1 MGPRTYFP
9 GLWSR
14 GAVPLPIGGASTEES
29 GNLPDSGWHMTDLAS
44 NQRIGTEVR
53 PDAVPSGVAAVI
65 AEHTNEFHSLGDTDN
80 RLVWVSDSVQAVLG
94 YQASDFLLHVAV
106 SIIHPEDYPRTA
118 TAFHELV
125 NEPNG
130 RRRVQYRVRHSDGTW
145 RWVET
150 VMTNL
155 LDRAGVNGVVSTTR
169 DVTSRVMAKRRLAQS
184 ERRLRSIV
192 SSAGDVVAILDSV
205 RKVDY
210 VTPTVAALLKRS
222 TAAVK
227 HDWTSFVHADDLTAL
242 DALFES
248 ALRHSGIT
256 QGPIDLRM
264 LRSDGEWL
272 TLEALI
278 TDYQADPIVRGVVL
292 NARDVTSR
300 RRIEAERSRNQ
311 NMFNALVE
319 MAPVGIF
326 LADSSG
332 DWNYANAKISSEF
345 GVEPAALLGKG
356 WMQLFDA
363 ADVVRLKSELARWD
377 GRGRYITELFTRHS
391 PDTREVKVTIS
402 RPESA
407 GMVGTIEDVTSRREL
422 DEMLIDGAALG
433 SLAGAV
439 GSAAHDIHNL
449 LSSIGF
455 QLGLLDAA
463 EEVDRVSAANEAIDR
478 ACDITE
484 DLMAMSRPSRG
495 RVAAIDLGP
504 MITSLADMLGVLVE
518 HQADL
523 VVEHPGDG
531 IFVSADRTGLERV
544 ITNLVVNAR
553 DAVEPRG
560 RITIA
565 VSEVDLDDES
575 APTGGSAGPHVAI
588 AVADDGCG
596 IPESVIGRIFEPY
609 FTTKADGNGIG
620 LAASRRNVRT
630 WGGDIRI
637 SSVERKGTRVTILLP
652 SGSNLD

>member
-1 MGPRTYFP
+1 
-9 GLWSR
+9 
-14 GAVPLPIGGASTEES
+14 
-29 GNLPDSGWHMTDLAS
+29 MTDLAS
-44 NQRIGTEVR
+44 NPRIGTEFWS
-53 PDAVPSGVAAVI
+53 DAVPLGVSAAI
-65 AEHTNEFHSLGDTDN
+65 AEHTNEFHTLRDTDDH
-80 RLVWVSDSVQAVLG
+80 LAWVSDSVQAVLG
-94 YQASDFLLHVAV
+94 YQASDFLSHLEG
-106 SIIHPEDYPRTA
+106 SIVHPEDSSRTA
-118 TAFHELV
+118 TARHQLAR
-125 NEPNG
+125 EPHG

-169 DVTSRVMAKRRLAQS
+169 DVTSRVMAKRRLSQS

-192 SSAGDVVAILDSV
+192 SSAGDVVAILDSA

-210 VTPTVAALLKRS
+210 ITPTVAALLKRS

-227 HDWTSFVHADDLTAL
+227 DDWTSFVHRHDLPAL
-242 DALFES
+242 DALFQS
-248 ALRHSGIT
+248 ALRHPGMT

-264 LRSDGEWL
+264 SRSDGEWL
-272 TLEALI
+272 TLEVLI

-345 GVEPAALLGKG
+345 GVESADLLGRG
-356 WMQLFDA
+356 WTQLFDA
-363 ADVVRLKSELARWD
+363 ADVVRLRSELARWH
-377 GRGRYITELFTRHS
+377 GRGRYITELRTRHS
-391 PDTREVKVTIS
+391 PDAREVKVTIS

-407 GMVGTIEDVTSRREL
+407 GMIGTIEDVTSRREL

-463 EEVDRVSAANEAIDR
+463 GEAERVSAANEAIDR

-484 DLMAMSRPSRG
+484 DLMAISRPNRG
-495 RVAAIDLGP
+495 RVTAIDLGP

-523 VVEHPGDG
+523 VVEHSGAG
-531 IFVSADRTGLERV
+531 LVVSADRTGLERV

-565 VSEVDLDDES
+565 VSEVVLDAES
-575 APTGGSAGPHVAI
+575 APAGGSCGPHVAI
-588 AVADDGCG
+588 AVTDDGCG
-596 IPESVIGRIFEPY
+596 IPQSVIGRIFEPY

-630 WGGDIRI
+630 WGGDVRI
-637 SSVERKGTRVTILLP
+637 SSVEGNGTTVTILLP
-652 SGSNLD
+652 SGSNLG